1 MIMTRYEIEQGL
13 DALYRDLD
21 NAQNMDEET
30 ARRVYNVDCKADI
43 IEVIEEEINTYEAI
57 LSGPDTGEDN
67 DMDYDALCLIQG
79 LSRYA

>member
-13 DALYRDLD
+13 NALYRDLD
-21 NAQNMDEET
+21 HVQNMDEET

-43 IEVIEEEINTYEAI
+43 IEIIEEEIDTYEAI
-57 LSGPDTGEDN
+57 LSGPDTGEEN

>member
-13 DALYRDLD
+13 NAIYKDL
-21 NAQNMDEET
+21 NNVRNMDEAT
-30 ARRVYNVDCKADI
+30 VCRVYNVDCKADI
-43 IEVIEEEINTYEAI
+43 IEVIEEEIDTYEAI
-57 LSGPDTGEDN
+57 LSEPDTSEDK

>member
-13 DALYRDLD
+13 DALYRDL
-21 NAQNMDEET
+21 NNVQNMDEES

-43 IEVIEEEINTYEAI
+43 IEVIEEEIDTYEAI
-57 LSGPDTGEDN
+57 LKPDTGEDN

>member
-1 MIMTRYEIEQGL
+1 MTRYEIEQGL
-13 DALYRDLD
+13 NALYRDLD
-21 NAQNMDEET
+21 DAQNMDEET

>member
-1 MIMTRYEIEQGL
+1 MIMTHYELEQGL
-13 DALYRDLD
+13 NALYRDLD
-21 NAQNMDEET
+21 NVQYMDEDT

-43 IEVIEEEINTYEAI
+43 IEVIEEEIDTYEAI
-57 LSGPDTGEDN
+57 LSGPDEDN

>member
-21 NAQNMDEET
+21 NIQNMDEET
-30 ARRVYNVDCKADI
+30 ARRVYNVDCKADV
-43 IEVIEEEINTYEAI
+43 IEVIEEEIDIYEAI
-57 LSGPDTGEDN
+57 LSGPDTDEDN

>member
-21 NAQNMDEET
+21 NVQNMDEET
-30 ARRVYNVDCKADI
+30 ACRVYNVDCKADI
-43 IEVIEEEINTYEAI
+43 IEVIKEEIDTYEAI
-57 LSGPDTGEDN
+57 LKPDTGEDN

>member
-1 MIMTRYEIEQGL
+1 M

-21 NAQNMDEET
+21 NIQNMDEET
-30 ARRVYNVDCKADI
+30 ARRVYNVDCKADV
-43 IEVIEEEINTYEAI
+43 IEVIEEEIDTYEAI
-57 LSGPDTGEDN
+57 LSGPDTDEDN